1 MLLDEIPLVG
11 SMPNEF
17 GLSSELLDSGLIS
30 PSHGISPQVICSEE
44 VGSITSP
51 LVAEVVSHAVS
62 AALASTVAADTP
74 SIEASFFCVEGDHA
88 RFFSTFFF
96 EMSIVSSYF
105 ITI

>member
-11 SMPNEF
+11 SKLDEF

-51 LVAEVVSHAVS
+51 LVADVVSHAVS
-62 AALASTVAADTP
+62 AALASTVTTDTP
-74 SIEASFFCVEGDHA
+74 SIEASFFCVEGDHS
-88 RFFSTFFF
+88 RSFKTFPF
-96 EMSIVSSYF
+96 
-105 ITI
+105 